1 METKMVKG
9 AKYGFLVGLGLS
21 ILFVPYKTTI
31 RFNQGHTETTYV
43 NLQDY
48 VISLLRYSVLFAIFA
63 LAVVLV
69 IEMHGRKK
77 VRD

>member
-9 AKYGFLVGLGLS
+9 AKYGFLTGLGLS

-31 RFNQGHTETTYV
+31 RLNQGLTETTYV

-48 VISLLRYSVLFAIFA
+48 VISLLRYSVLFTILA
-63 LAVVLV
+63 LVVVLV
-69 IEMHGRKK
+69 IEMHDRKK
-77 VRD
+77 ARD